1 MLDGNRWLYAYESL
15 VEYYSAAILPARK
28 FEYDANGIKRI
39 PFTNKDWVRLT
50 NGIETPPK
58 TGMIWLPTNVW
69 VDRNGHLHEK
79 LCPYGSMHGTRRLE
93 FRRVNE
99 WAIIWSAVKN
109 TILIKKVANIPIR
122 ETAIKDSLFY
132 YIKDNTTCP
141 KELHENLAEIIS
153 YIALSLIDEH
163 CDKSVEDIAKLSD
176 FKPKGATDRATRKK
190 AWDMLM
196 AYGVEDK
203 RTRAE
208 QDDIIK
214 KVLSRFPNLK
224 PTEKNNLEKRLR
236 DKKALKSKNPS
247 KTERAAEI
255 KWKLQNKITL
265 TGAERKFKCKFK
277 ELFIE
282 DKDHN

>member
-15 VEYYSAAILPARK
+15 VEYYTSAILPTRK
-28 FEYDANGIKRI
+28 FEYDANGINRI

-79 LCPYGSMHGTRRLE
+79 LCPYGSIHGTRRLE

-109 TILIKKVANIPIR
+109 TILIKKIADIPVR

-132 YIKDNTTCP
+132 YIRDNTTCP

-190 AWDMLM
+190 AWDMLI

-224 PTEKNNLEKRLR
+224 STEKNNLENRLR
-236 DKKALKSKNPS
+236 DRKALKNKNLS
-247 KTERAAEI
+247 KTDRVAEI
-255 KWKLQNKITL
+255 KWKMHNKIAL

-277 ELFIE
+277 ELFI
-282 DKDHN
+282 

>member
-15 VEYYSAAILPARK
+15 VEYYTAAILPARK
-28 FEYDANGIKRI
+28 FEYDSNGIKRI

-79 LCPYGSMHGTRRLE
+79 LCPYGSMHGSRRLE

-99 WAIIWSAVKN
+99 WAIVWSAVKN
-109 TILIKKVANIPIR
+109 TILIKKVANMPIH

-141 KELHENLAEIIS
+141 KELHEDLAEIIS

-214 KVLSRFPNLK
+214 KVLSKFPNLK

-236 DKKALKSKNPS
+236 DKKVLKSKNPS
-247 KTERAAEI
+247 KTERATEI
-255 KWKLQNKITL
+255 KWKLQNKIAL
-265 TGAERKFKCKFK
+265 TSAERKFKCKFK
-277 ELFIE
+277 ELFE
-282 DKDHN
+282 F